1 MALQI
6 NPNFVQYV
14 TDSIIVFI
22 SGCNIIL
29 YDLNIKKQIFL
40 IKKNTHRRI
49 TFLSV
54 GYMKTQQP
62 GVDLK
67 SSQKYSVIG
76 QKKENTDIFKGL
88 WQKI

>member
-40 IKKNTHRRI
+40 MKKNTHRRI

-54 GYMKTQQP
+54 GSMKTQQP

-67 SSQKYSVIG
+67 SSQK
-76 QKKENTDIFKGL
+76 
-88 WQKI
+88 KIN